1 MDRKNVVA
9 QVAEKMLEDPSKV
22 LDMFNATLQTPQTMT
37 QPVTEAIGESLRES
51 LNLMVRQ
58 QIVGLQGKREET
70 RNRIA
75 RKIADKSVGMVCKN
89 RQMLHALGSKRILDL
104 CALSG
109 ERAGIQCQR
118 MLESE
123 AQPGKKEA
131 LQAILIASGAPQ
143 EAAADPDSME
153 AAVYAATQYVIFNSP
168 VMKRHWASRSRK
180 GADARKLLQ
189 DAMNTAQMVAT
200 IVALGNLTARAL

>member
-75 RKIADKSVGMVCKN
+75 RKIADTSVGMVCKN

-143 EAAADPDSME
+143 QAAADPDSME

-168 VMKRHWASRSRK
+168 AMKRHWASRSRK

>member
-75 RKIADKSVGMVCKN
+75 RKIADTSVGMVCKN

-168 VMKRHWASRSRK
+168 AMKRHWASRSRK

>member
-75 RKIADKSVGMVCKN
+75 RKIADTSVGMVCKN

-168 VMKRHWASRSRK
+168 AMKRHWASRSRK

-189 DAMNTAQMVAT
+189 DAMNTAQMVAA

>member
-1 MDRKNVVA
+1 MERQDVVA
-9 QVAEKMLEDPSKV
+9 KVAEQILQDPSKV
-22 LDMFNATLQTPQTMT
+22 LDMFSVTLQTPQTMT

-51 LNLMVRQ
+51 LDLMVRQ
-58 QIVGLQGKREET
+58 QIVGLQGKRHES

-75 RKIADKSVGMVCKN
+75 RKIADTAVELVCKN
-89 RQMLHALGSKRILDL
+89 RRMLHALGSKRILDL

-109 ERAGIQCQR
+109 ERAGFQCQR

-143 EAAADPDSME
+143 EAAADPNSME

-168 VMKRHWASRSRK
+168 AMKRHWASRSRK

-189 DAMNTAQMVAT
+189 DAMNTARMAAA